1 MTTHLTPYEEKI
13 LTVLHPEWGSST
25 RIVAVQCG
33 HVAGGIN
40 RASQSSLVLNSL
52 KRLEKRGLV
61 KRKDDKLPIAWVLAK
76 EWGAERSPQAA

>member
-13 LTVLHPEWGSST
+13 LTILDDKWGQTT
-25 RIVAVQCG
+25 RRVAERCG

-61 KRKDDKLPIAWVLAK
+61 KRLDDQLPIAWVLAK
-76 EWGAERSPQAA
+76 EGGAE

>member
-13 LTVLHPEWGSST
+13 LTILHPKWGSST
-25 RIVAVQCG
+25 RMVAVQCDSI
-33 HVAGGIN
+33 AGAVS

-61 KRKDDKLPIAWVLAK
+61 KRMDGELPVVWLLAK
-76 EWGAERSPQAA
+76 EGGAE

>member
-13 LTVLHPEWGSST
+13 LATLHPKWGSST
-25 RIVAVQCG
+25 RNVAAWAG
-33 HVAGGIN
+33 HIAGGVS

-61 KRKDDKLPIAWVLAK
+61 KRLDGELPIAWVLAK
-76 EWGAERSPQAA
+76 EGGAE

>member
-13 LTVLHPEWGSST
+13 IECLWTARTT
-25 RIVAVQCG
+25 RTIAEKCG
-33 HVAGGIN
+33 HVAGGVN

-61 KRKDDKLPIAWVLAK
+61 KRLDDELPIAWVLAN
-76 EWGAERSPQAA
+76 EWGAE

>member
-13 LTVLHPEWGSST
+13 LENLHHSWGAST
-25 RIVAVQCG
+25 RMVAGKCG
-33 HVAGGIN
+33 HIAGGVS

-61 KRKDDKLPIAWVLAK
+61 KRLDGELPIAWVLAK
-76 EWGAERSPQAA
+76 EGGAE